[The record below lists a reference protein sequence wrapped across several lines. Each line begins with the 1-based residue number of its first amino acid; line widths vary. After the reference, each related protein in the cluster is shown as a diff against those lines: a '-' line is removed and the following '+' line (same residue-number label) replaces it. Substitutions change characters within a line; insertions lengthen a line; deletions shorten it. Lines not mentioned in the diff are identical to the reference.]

1 MDALNYIQNTIFGRN
16 DNLFFRLKKREP
28 ETNPQIMN
36 SFVMREGEAKDYRIC
51 EKNVEIE
58 IRDGFNNNLVVQNY
72 AEKKRIIIYI
82 PREWQKK
89 ITVEVTEGKIFCRQN
104 EPFKGLRMSAIR
116 GGRIMELRD
125 CYIRFGG
132 DFDEVAGRLRREQ
145 TVRKFIYKFLDDQS
159 FRQFEAAM
167 ESKDYAEALRAVHTL
182 KGICQNLSFTRLY
195 ESSSLVTNAL
205 KENDYQKEVE
215 MMPRL
220 SEDYHRIIN
229 SVEEYRSSKEE

>member
-116 GGRIMELRD
+116 GEIHYGED
-125 CYIRFGG
+125 
-132 DFDEVAGRLRREQ
+132 
-145 TVRKFIYKFLDDQS
+145 
-159 FRQFEAAM
+159 
-167 ESKDYAEALRAVHTL
+167 AV
-182 KGICQNLSFTRLY
+182 
-195 ESSSLVTNAL
+195 
-205 KENDYQKEVE
+205 
-215 MMPRL
+215 
-220 SEDYHRIIN
+220 
-229 SVEEYRSSKEE
+229 